1 MRPLPGGVKSASFTI
16 DALFSL
22 HSDDPASI
30 RALSWSCGREA
41 EGAGLLNQY
50 TRKGIEGSN
59 PSGSATTLPVTSF
72 AAVCRRAV
80 GLGLSPSTSR

>member
-1 MRPLPGGVKSASFTI
+1 MRPRPVRVKCASFTI

-30 RALSWSCGREA
+30 RAPSWSCGREA

-59 PSGSATTLPVTSF
+59 PSGSATRLALRTELRADRPSPF
-72 AAVCRRAV
+72 AVSA
-80 GLGLSPSTSR
+80 